1 MSYIKCFLTLLA
13 SVFEDLFAGKEIF
26 KVGADFAQYPD
37 FSIKSQPL
45 KKIHH
50 FEKFKSSLSGSKV

>member
-1 MSYIKCFLTLLA
+1 MSYIKCFLTLLT
-13 SVFEDLFAGKEIF
+13 SVFEDLFVGKEIF

-45 KKIHH
+45 KKSRL
-50 FEKFKSSLSGSKV
+50 FEKFKNLTL